1 MNTITIDPKS
11 ESSSYKVVVG
21 KNLLSTI
28 HDLIDLKSYSKILI
42 VTDTNLESHN
52 WLKKILIEL
61 GSLPIYSIV
70 IPAGENHKNLE
81 SLSLIWQKLTN
92 NKFDRKSLII
102 NMGGGVIGDMGG
114 MAAAS
119 YQRGI
124 DFVQIPTTLLS
135 MVDASV
141 GGKLAIDFGGLKN
154 NLGFFKQPKMVIA
167 DIDFLTTLPNREFLS
182 GFAEIIKHGL
192 IHSKEHFEELQT
204 SGGAI
209 SKPIED
215 SADTID
221 KYSSSSIQSLAIQ
234 SIEYKKPSDLQ
245 DQELIDLILHSIN
258 VKADI
263 VTEDPQEKG
272 IRKVL
277 NFGHTLGH
285 AFETISLNSTTPIL
299 HGEAISLGIICEAY
313 LSYLIG
319 LISIIEFG
327 EIHETI
333 KELQL
338 LHSLSDFE
346 WANNQ
351 FFNDK
356 VKNIIQG
363 DKKSEFG
370 KIKWS
375 LLEGIGKGV
384 CDIEISEYE
393 LVQEAV
399 DFLKGD

>member
-11 ESSSYKVVVG
+11 ESSSYKVIVG
-21 KNLLSTI
+21 KNLLPTI
-28 HDLIDLKSYSKILI
+28 HDLIDFKSYSKILI
-42 VTDTNLESHN
+42 VTDTNLELHN

-81 SLSLIWQKLTN
+81 SLNLIWQKLTD

-102 NMGGGVIGDMGG
+102 NLGGGVIGDMGG

-124 DFVQIPTTLLS
+124 DFVQIPTTLLA

-141 GGKLAIDFGGLKN
+141 GGKLAIDFGGFKN

-192 IHSKEHFEELQT
+192 IHSKQHFEQLKT

-209 SKPIED
+209 SKPIEE
-215 SADTID
+215 STDTID
-221 KYSSSSIQSLAIQ
+221 KYSSSSIQSLAIE
-234 SIEYKKPSDLQ
+234 SVEYKKPNEIKDQ
-245 DQELIDLILHSIN
+245 DLIDLILQSIQ
-258 VKADI
+258 VKANV
-263 VTEDPQEKG
+263 VTQDPLEKN
-272 IRKVL
+272 IRKTL

-285 AFETISLNSTTPIL
+285 AFETISLNSTSPIL
-299 HGEAISLGIICEAY
+299 HGEAVSLGIIAEAY

-338 LHSLSDFE
+338 PHSLSSFD
-346 WANNQ
+346 WANDQ

-356 VKNIIQG
+356 VKALIAG

-370 KIKWS
+370 TIKWS

-384 CDIEISEYE
+384 FDIEIGEYE
-393 LVQEAV
+393 LIQEAV
-399 DFLKGD
+399 DFLKGG